1 MFWSI
6 FEKLTTDFVNCI
18 KTICQNTY
26 QIIKK
31 KAAKKRKRPCR
42 RKVSA
47 SKKFVSGCDE
57 VRPAFATSAKRDLSA
72 CLTIRQERNSSLC
85 HNAKN
90 NAISLSNRRSP
101 LSAKTLDIA
110 PLATPWF
117 LRFGTENNLRAAF
130 YTHAFAHRCSCL
142 YKLNNCKRT
151 NFPQLDKF
159 S

>member
-1 MFWSI
+1 MA
-6 FEKLTTDFVNCI
+6 LP
-18 KTICQNTY
+18 
-26 QIIKK
+26 KK
-31 KAAKKRKRPCR
+31 
-42 RKVSA
+42 SFGI
-47 SKKFVSGCDE
+47 KKFVSGCDE

-90 NAISLSNRRSP
+90 NTIAIEQ
-101 LSAKTLDIA
+101 SAVTAIRKNIDVA
-110 PLATPWF
+110 PLATPCF

-142 YKLNNCKRT
+142 YKLNNYKRT

>member
-1 MFWSI
+1 MPKYIS
-6 FEKLTTDFVNCI
+6 N
-18 KTICQNTY
+18 N
-26 QIIKK
+26 KK

-57 VRPAFATSAKRDLSA
+57 VRSAFATSAKRDLSA

-90 NAISLSNRRSP
+90 NAISFSNRRSP

-110 PLATPWF
+110 PLATQWF
-117 LRFGTENNLRAAF
+117 LRFGTENDLTRSVF
-130 YTHAFAHRCSCL
+130 YTHAFAHRCSRL

-151 NFPQLDKF
+151 HFP
-159 S
+159 